1 MSIGKYPSSSEL
13 KYNWVKSGELGQSIS
28 NRGENRYKSPLVG
41 GIWQIKEQQKKK
53 KKKGKQPQQRKQP
66 EIFPGIS
73 STKVF
78 NMGN

>member
-1 MSIGKYPSSSEL
+1 MSIGKDQLSSEL

-28 NRGENRYKSPLVG
+28 NRGDNRYKSPLVG
-41 GIWQIKEQQKKK
+41 GIWQIKEQQK